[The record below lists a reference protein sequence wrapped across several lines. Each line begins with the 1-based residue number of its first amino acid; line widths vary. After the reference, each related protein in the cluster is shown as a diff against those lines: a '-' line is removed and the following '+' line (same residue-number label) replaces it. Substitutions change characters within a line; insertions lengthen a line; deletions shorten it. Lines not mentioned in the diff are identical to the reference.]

1 MTKDYSDF
9 RVWKEVELW
18 ELGCEYLQKHEEY
31 SPKDV
36 YRICQRLMEVGRR
49 EGLEGCY
56 LKFESHME
64 SYEDYLGPPS
74 VTVCGYRRLNG
85 QEVAEMGRED
95 MANDLAK
102 EKGIT
107 PYEARNL
114 LALVDKGVVKL

>member
-18 ELGCEYLQKHEEY
+18 KIGREYLQEHEGY
-31 SPKDV
+31 SLNDV
-36 YRICQRLMEVGRR
+36 YNICNRLMQVGYE
-49 EGLEGCY
+49 EGLEGCF

-74 VTVCGYRRLNG
+74 ITVCGYRRLNER
-85 QEVAEMGRED
+85 EVAEVERED
-95 MANDLAK
+95 MVNDLAK

-107 PYEARNL
+107 PHEARNL
-114 LALVDKGVVKL
+114 LDLVDKGVVKL